1 MKRIIGSSVMLLAV
15 LAVIVG
21 GTGAFFS
28 DTESSTGNVFTAG
41 SIDLKVDHMAASY
54 NGESCE
60 ESCVLGESNLVV
72 NGGFETPVLSNGG
85 YAIYADGTLTNW
97 EVESGAGLEIQ
108 RNAAGAPQE
117 GFQHAELDSDSS
129 SVISQVIATV
139 PGQKYQFSFWHS
151 PRPNR
156 PVSDNAI
163 GYLVQVVS
171 DSQVLLS
178 GTVGAVMGGGNTGGS
193 TNWTKYTYEFVAID
207 TATKIQ
213 FMDDGTSNTFGGY
226 IDNVA
231 VYTLNCTQGGA
242 YENTP
247 GGFCQLWE
255 AKDLETETFFD
266 FADVKPQDS
275 GTNLI
280 SLHVTSNEAY
290 MCLRVAN
297 AENEEN
303 DRNDAELAAGD
314 MTTGV
319 LEGEL
324 GEFLTVAGWYS
335 DVNGNKA
342 GVLFA
347 PTLANDLGY
356 IAFADSTTAQGPVQ
370 PGVTE
375 YIELEW
381 CLGEMTVTGTG
392 AGTTVTCDGNVPD
405 INQTQTD
412 AFIADLQFYAV
423 QSRNNEGFV
432 CEPTGLVSPVP
443 AP

>member
-1 MKRIIGSSVMLLAV
+1 MKRIIGSSVMIVAV

-41 SIDLKVDHMAASY
+41 SIDLKVDHAEASY

-60 ESCVLGESNLVV
+60 ESCELGESNLVV
-72 NGGFETPVLSNGG
+72 NGGFEAPVLNNGG
-85 YAIYADGTLTNW
+85 YAIYADGTLTSW
-97 EVESGAGLEIQ
+97 EVESGDGLEIQ

-129 SVISQVIATV
+129 SAVSQVITTV

-171 DSQVLLS
+171 DDQVLLT
-178 GTVGAVMGGGNTGGS
+178 GEVGEVIGGGNTPGT
-193 TNWTKYTYEFVAID
+193 TNWTKYTYEFVAVD

-213 FMDDGTSNTFGGY
+213 FVDDGTSNTFGGY

-231 VYTLNCTQGGA
+231 VYTLNCTAGGA

-255 AKDLETETFFD
+255 AKDIATETFFD

-290 MCLRVAN
+290 MCLSVAN
-297 AENEEN
+297 GENEEN
-303 DRNDAELAAGD
+303 NRNSAEEAAGD
-314 MTTGV
+314 TTPEA
-319 LEGEL
+319 LAGEL
-324 GEFLTVAGWYS
+324 GEYLTVAAWYS
-335 DVNGNKA
+335 DVNGNK
-342 GVLFA
+342 GDVLLP
-347 PTLANDLGY
+347 PTLANDLGD
-356 IAFADSTTAQGPVQ
+356 IAFADSTTTQDPVQ
-370 PGVTE
+370 PDTTE
-375 YIELEW
+375 YVELEW
-381 CLGEMTVTGTG
+381 CLGDMTVTGTG
-392 AGTTVTCDGNVPD
+392 AGTTVTCDGNVPT

-423 QSRNNEGFV
+423 QSRNNEEFV
-432 CEPTGLVSPVP
+432 CVTPEL
-443 AP
+443 

>member
-1 MKRIIGSSVMLLAV
+1 MHTKRIIGSSVMLLAV

-28 DTESSTGNVFTAG
+28 DTETSTGNVFTAG
-41 SIDLKVDHMAASY
+41 SIDLKIDHTKASY

-60 ESCVLGESNLVV
+60 ESCVPGTLNLVV
-72 NGGFETPVLSNGG
+72 NGGFETPALGNGG
-85 YAIYADGTLTNW
+85 YAIYPNGTLTSWN
-97 EVESGAGLEIQ
+97 VESGDGLEIQ

-117 GFQHAELDSDSS
+117 GLQHAELDSTSS
-129 SVISQVIATV
+129 SVISQVITTT
-139 PGQKYQFSFWHS
+139 PGQRYQFSFWHS

-156 PVSDNAI
+156 PVNDNAI
-163 GYLVQVVS
+163 GYDVQVVS
-171 DSQVLLS
+171 NSQVLLS
-178 GTVGAVMGGGNTGGS
+178 GTVGAVAGGGNTPGI

-207 TATKIQ
+207 TQTKII
-213 FMDDGTSNTFGGY
+213 FSDDGTSNTFGGY

-231 VYTLNCTQGGA
+231 VLALNCTQGGA

-247 GGFCQLWE
+247 GGFCQLWA

-275 GTNLI
+275 GANLI

-297 AENEEN
+297 AQNTENN
-303 DRNDAELAAGD
+303 RNDAELAAGD
-314 MTTGV
+314 ATPAV
-319 LEGEL
+319 GEM
-324 GEFLTVAGWYS
+324 GEFLTVAAWYS

-342 GVLFA
+342 GVLLP
-347 PTLANDLGY
+347 PTLANSLGS

-370 PGVTE
+370 PGVTQ
-375 YIELEW
+375 YIQLEW
-381 CLGEMTVTGTG
+381 CLGNMTVTGTG
-392 AGTTVTCDGNVPD
+392 AGTTVACDGNVPN
-405 INQTQTD
+405 INRTQTD

-423 QSRNNEGFV
+423 QSRNNEEFTCGPSELVGF
-432 CEPTGLVSPVP
+432 EPEV
-443 AP
+443 